1 MKNILTKLSNFPRTD
16 AGESFLS
23 SIFAIVFG
31 VLFGFLLMLVFNPTE
46 AFDGLWIILSG
57 GFEDGSSSLGKVLT
71 HATPIIITGLSV
83 GFAFRTGLFNIG
95 ATGQLTVGAFA
106 SIYIGVNWTFLPGD
120 LHWMAAVLGA
130 ILAGAFWGLIP
141 GILKAFLNVHEVVA
155 TIMLNYIAMYLVVLG
170 VKKTVFN
177 SLRSESLNVNPNAV
191 IPKMGLDKI
200 FPDSA
205 ITGGLFLAIIAVII
219 IYIILNKTTFGYQLK
234 AVGFNRDASK
244 YAGINEKMNIV
255 YSMAIAGALSGLAG
269 SIIFLTK
276 SGIHIPTTYVLMAQG
291 FDGIAV
297 ALLGLSNPI
306 GILFAGVF
314 FGYIK
319 VGGFYLQA
327 LSFEKEI
334 ISVIVASIIYF
345 SALSA
350 IFKNIVR
357 KFFPS
362 RENLDGGDE

>member
-1 MKNILTKLSNFPRTD
+1 MEKIFNKIIDFPRTE
-16 AGESFLS
+16 AGESFFS
-23 SIFAIVFG
+23 SFFAIIFG
-31 VLFGFLLMLVFNPTE
+31 VLFGFILMLLFNPGE
-46 AFDGLWIILSG
+46 SFQGLWIILTG
-57 GFEDGSSSLGKVLT
+57 GFSDGRSSIGTVLT
-71 HATPIIITGLSV
+71 NAAPIIITGLSV
-83 GFAFRTGLFNIG
+83 GFAFKTGLFNIG
-95 ATGQLTVGAFA
+95 ATGQLTVGAFMA
-106 SIYIGVNWTFLPGD
+106 IFIGVTWTWLPGN
-120 LHWMAAVLGA
+120 LHWMVAVLGA
-130 ILAGAFWGLIP
+130 ILAGAVWGLIP
-141 GILKAFLNVHEVVA
+141 GLLKAFLNVHEVVA

-177 SLRSESLNVNPNAV
+177 SLKSESLSVNTNAV
-191 IPKMGLDKI
+191 IPKFGLDKI

-205 ITGGLFLAIIAVII
+205 ITGGLLLAFLAVII
-219 IYIILNKTTFGYQLK
+219 IYIILKKTTFGYQLK

-269 SIIFLTK
+269 AVIFLTH
-276 SGIHIPTTYVLMAQG
+276 SGIHIPTTYVLMSQG

-297 ALLGLSNPI
+297 ALLGLSNPV
-306 GILFAGVF
+306 GVLFAGVF

-334 ISVIVASIIYF
+334 ISVIIASIIYF

-350 IFKNIVR
+350 IFKKYVR
-357 KFFPS
+357 KAFPS
-362 RENLDGGDE
+362 KENLDGGDE